1 MKTLEVTPL
10 EGKRLKVIIIEKEYN
25 EPLDFEEAQNEENK
39 RFLPILKPSIAFCRF
54 LEQLINEVNPDF
66 ATEELGN
73 RSIND
78 FTENNGIAGIFYKK
92 KIPLFAVDID
102 ENAKSYLLSNINEK
116 EELLNIMLKH
126 LKEPQT
132 EGSYEREYLTA
143 YAQCLRQ
150 EIEEIKNEI
159 KFSIRESWIAM
170 GILDKAR
177 EINKENMVCIHISS
191 PEHTD
196 GVKKILESVDVEVE
210 TIQLEKKL
218 IAKETSK
225 TLLGLE
231 ELLESSKI
239 QIKPLIRRSRESRPY
254 IIFFLDTDEKASPF
268 DICMAYDAG
277 YNVVVPYENVTPE
290 DAKRIVQDAIF
301 SRDPKGIKHT
311 CFFIGGKN
319 VERAEEVLEV
329 VKKTMFPPFQ
339 TNIIVDPGGAYTTAS
354 AMVAKVEEALE
365 EHNLGELSTKTCAI
379 FGTGAVGRV
388 AAILLARL
396 GCDVIIAS
404 INPERKDGEEYAQGF
419 SKTFREKYGVKVEG
433 AFAPTPEKKLE
444 IIEKSDIIFCAPKA
458 GVQVITKEMLKE
470 VKRLKVIADVNAVP
484 PFGVEGIK
492 PNDDMREIAPG
503 IFGIG
508 ALTIGKLKHKVEE
521 EMLKEARISS
531 KGEIYDYNYAIQV
544 ARRILREKAIAS
556 RLTVTL
562 NYPRKS

>member
-290 DAKRIVQDAIF
+290 DVKRIVQDAIF

>member
-25 EPLDFEEAQNEENK
+25 EPLDFEEARNEEDK
-39 RFLPILKPSIAFCRF
+39 RFLPILKPSIAFFRF

-78 FTENNGIAGIFYKK
+78 FTENNDIAGIFYKK

-191 PEHTD
+191 PEHVD

-218 IAKETSK
+218 MAKETSK

-239 QIKPLIRRSRESRPY
+239 QIKPLIRRSGESRPY

-404 INPERKDGEEYAQGF
+404 INPERKTGEEYAQGF

-458 GVQVITKEMLKE
+458 GVQVITKEMPRE
-470 VKRLKVIADVNAVP
+470 VRRLKVIADVNAVP

-521 EMLKEARISS
+521 EMLREARISS

>member
-329 VKKTMFPPFQ
+329 VKKTMFSPFQ